1 MSNKLHKIK
10 CAILDDDKKL
20 LKKINIDLALAGG
33 DELQDELDGVEFK
46 LCNTQEKNWLQEDID
61 NYSVDNKIDFW
72 IVDSRVFENEDNT
85 DYSFRLINIL
95 KDLDQNHCVFTSDP
109 SFEKRGKY
117 ECKVFKKDPS
127 IDPAKAKDA
136 RHERHMPTRPRLCP

>member
-1 MSNKLHKIK
+1 M
-10 CAILDDDKKL
+10 
-20 LKKINIDLALAGG
+20 
-33 DELQDELDGVEFK
+33 
-46 LCNTQEKNWLQEDID
+46 
-61 NYSVDNKIDFW
+61 
-72 IVDSRVFENEDNT
+72 DSRVFENEDNT

-136 RHERHMPTRPRLCP
+136 EPGFHGGLLEMVLYIKDQVGWGEFAPYVKFLD